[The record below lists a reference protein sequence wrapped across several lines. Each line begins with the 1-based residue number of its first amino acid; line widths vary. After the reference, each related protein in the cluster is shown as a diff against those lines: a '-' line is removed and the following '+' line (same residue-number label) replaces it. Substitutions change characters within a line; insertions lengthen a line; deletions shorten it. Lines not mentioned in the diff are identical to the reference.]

1 MAANLWVSDAYL
13 ADSMGTKLES
23 VAVGQMVSVKAE
35 FHTLGLPVDTAYA
48 LKYSIDGVA
57 HASDPVSLGSGA
69 AVTTFFDK
77 LLGDWVVKPGSHTV
91 KVELDAMNNIAES
104 SEVDNV
110 LSFQFTP
117 VTFHS
122 SFGNQTKLATP
133 LAGLPFVNWTIGN
146 YVDLDTSKD
155 TDGDDIK
162 ENVLDYHGGTHTY
175 DGHDALDILIVDSW
189 KSMDVGVP
197 IYSAADGYIES
208 MHDGENDREN
218 VWCAGLKEG
227 DIVPD
232 ANYVVVNHGNGW
244 RTTYWHMRTNSVT
257 VHAGEFVKQGD
268 ILGLI
273 GSSGCST
280 EPHLHFGVQYNQR
293 TVETF
298 VDSHA
303 YWAHPLDY
311 AENQLQ
317 PTIAYK
323 EYNIVERD
331 NYVKVHVTSP
341 PGLPAFSTVNWLT
354 VDLTAK
360 AGSDYTANSGTLL
373 FCCPGSDNDFN
384 ISILNNAV
392 HEGTESFRILFV
404 ATNSFVWFK
413 DVTILD
419 DDYGGAF
426 NFTDGT
432 LAVTG
437 EPEAANLITLDQ
449 VASNVQVTLNGKSVL
464 VSTADVKAITLNGG
478 SNADTINILSAPYVP
493 TTVNAGAGPDTIN
506 LGKPDGLFSIYSSLD
521 AIDGDLTLNGDAGYD
536 TLNFLDNMH
545 GAPDQ
550 SYQLAK
556 HNFSRTGLGIVVEFQ
571 SAEYVSI
578 HAGDGDDDLQITEF
592 LSGDAIFDGGAG
604 NDFLYGP
611 NIKNLWTIAGS
622 NKGLL
627 AGIIA
632 FKNTENLHGGEE
644 DDTFEFKNG
653 GSLSGDIYGYLGN
666 NTLSYATLP
675 IPVVFNAQTLKAS
688 KINGE
693 YYEIGKVIGSLSANN
708 TLIGQDENNY
718 WEITGTNAVSVDS
731 INNDFSATSFDT
743 LIGGS
748 SYDEFIFLAGGKIS
762 GKVNGG
768 GGLDALHYESY
779 SSPVTVV
786 LATKS
791 ATGTGGFS
799 LIAKVMGS
807 SGFDTIVGG
816 GLAAGLWN
824 ITGSNSGKFT
834 GNGLNMEFVGFENLK
849 GSAGPDSFVFNP
861 GAIVGGAIDGQGG
874 SDTLDYSV
882 MTSNVTVD
890 LTSGTASNVVGGVTG
905 IENVTGGS
913 GNDKIT
919 GDAADNFFKGLAG
932 DDTLIGLAGNDI
944 MLGGDGQ
951 DTLDGG
957 MGRDFLIG
965 GLQQD
970 RLYGGDDDDVLIGG
984 TTAYDASST
993 VLKQMLTQWKR
1004 TDLDYQTRI
1013 DLLRLQGVAN
1023 GQKLNSANV
1032 FDDGFLDQLT
1042 GGLGNDWFWAQGVG
1056 NKQDKTDK
1064 FHGEVVN

>member
-1 MAANLWVSDAYL
+1 MRTMFNTLANCFTKHRSLRLKSHAKTTAKNRFRRSMPLESLERRDLMAANLWVSDAYL
-13 ADSMGTKLES
+13 ADSKGTKLDT
-23 VAVGQMVSVKAE
+23 VAVGQMVSVQAE
-35 FHTLGLPVDTAYA
+35 FHTLGLPADSAYT

-57 HASDPVSLGSGA
+57 HTSTPVSLGSGA

-91 KVELDAMNNIAES
+91 KVELDAMHNIAES

-133 LAGLPFVNWTIGN
+133 LAGLPFVNWTIAN

-155 TDGDDIK
+155 ADGDDIK
-162 ENVLDYHGGTHTY
+162 ENILDYHGGTHTY
-175 DGHDALDILIVDSW
+175 DGHDALDINLADSW

-197 IYSAADGYIES
+197 IYAAADGYIES
-208 MHDGENDREN
+208 MHDGEYDRES

-227 DIVPD
+227 DHVPD

-268 ILGLI
+268 TLGLI

-293 TVETF
+293 TVETY
-298 VDSHA
+298 VDPHA

-317 PTIAYK
+317 PTIAYRD
-323 EYNIVERD
+323 YNIVERD

-341 PGLPAFSTVNWLT
+341 PGLPAYSTVNWLT
-354 VDLTAK
+354 LDLTAK

-373 FCCPGSDNDFN
+373 FCCPGSDNDFD
-384 ISILNNAV
+384 ILITDNKI

-437 EPEAANLITLDQ
+437 EKDAANLITLDQ
-449 VASNVQVTLNGKSVL
+449 VAANVRVAANGKSLL
-464 VSTADVKAITLNGG
+464 VPIADVKAITLNGG
-478 SNADTINILSAPYVP
+478 ANADTINILSTPLGVP

-506 LGKPDGLFSIYSSLD
+506 LGKPDGLFSNFSSLN
-521 AIDGDLTLNGDAGYD
+521 AIHGDLTLNGDAGYD
-536 TLNFLDNMH
+536 TLNFMDNML

-550 SYQLAK
+550 SYLLAK
-556 HNFSRTGLGIVVEFQ
+556 HNFARSGLGIVVEFQ

-578 HAGDGDDDLQITEF
+578 HAGDGDDDLLITEF
-592 LSGDAIFDGGAG
+592 LSGDATFDGGEG
-604 NDFLYGP
+604 NDCLYGP
-611 NIKNLWTIAGS
+611 DFNNLWTIAGI
-622 NKGLL
+622 NKGSL
-627 AGIIA
+627 AGTIA
-632 FKNTENLHGGEE
+632 FKNTENLHGGKE

-653 GSLSGDIYGYLGN
+653 GSLSGGVHGDLGN
-666 NTLSYATLP
+666 NVLSYATLLN
-675 IPVVFNAQTLKAS
+675 PVVVNAQTHTAS
-688 KINGE
+688 KLNGK
-693 YYEIGKVIGSLSANN
+693 YSAIGKMIGSLSANN
-708 TLIGQDENNY
+708 TLIGANANNY
-718 WEITGTNAVSVDS
+718 WEINGTNAVSVDGYYE
-731 INNDFSATSFDT
+731 DFSATSFDT

-768 GGLDALHYESY
+768 GG
-779 SSPVTVV
+779 
-786 LATKS
+786 
-791 ATGTGGFS
+791 
-799 LIAKVMGS
+799 
-807 SGFDTIVGG
+807 
-816 GLAAGLWN
+816 
-824 ITGSNSGKFT
+824 
-834 GNGLNMEFVGFENLK
+834 
-849 GSAGPDSFVFNP
+849 
-861 GAIVGGAIDGQGG
+861 

-882 MTSNVTVD
+882 LTSNVTVD

-905 IENVTGGS
+905 IENVTGGA

-970 RLYGGDDDDVLIGG
+970 RLYGGEDDDVLIGG

-993 VLKQMLTQWKR
+993 VLKQMLSQWKR

-1042 GGLGNDWFWAQGVG
+1042 GGLGNDWLWAQGVG